1 MSERQQRIQGHN
13 TEKSTLLTRGPC
25 TASVSLR
32 CLSELQKHIGK
43 KLSVRKR
50 EFPQKI
56 RKKNP
61 LDAQKSM

>member
-50 EFPQKI
+50 EFSQKI